1 MLAKKLKA
9 LKEDILQWNRQ
20 ELGNVERKK
29 KQILE
34 ELKILDAK
42 ERDLGLTNG
51 ENRHRADLRS
61 QVEHLLSLEDVMYQ
75 GRG

>member
-20 ELGNVERKK
+20 ELGNVERQK

>member
-51 ENRHRADLRS
+51 ENRYRADLRS